1 MFFYSRTHLVFILPG
16 EPVCATSTTD
26 GVYSSC
32 VPLVQLGGTTY
43 RAGAPP
49 YRANAPQDWSGRTS
63 ALLTL
68 TLPKGDLGTFDGVG
82 RANLSLQCDL
92 ASRAS
97 ACCQKGVTLTQ
108 NHTCA
113 DSGPAMCDA
122 ASSNGQGSVL
132 ASCVKG
138 SGEGL
143 TLSIQ
148 QPQIDGVGTAQV
160 PCCESAARAPKA
172 RGVY

>member
-32 VPLVQLGGTTY
+32 VPLVQLGATTY
-43 RAGAPP
+43 SGTSGV
-49 YRANAPQDWSGRTS
+49 DWSGRTS

-97 ACCQKGVTLTQ
+97 ACCKKDVTLTQ
-108 NHTCA
+108 HHACA
-113 DSGPAMCDA
+113 DNGPAMC
-122 ASSNGQGSVL
+122 ASDGEGSVL

-160 PCCESAARAPKA
+160 PCCESAARVPKA
-172 RGVY
+172 RGVHGRRV